1 MCVARRE
8 KAVAESAIRGIKI
21 SDESR
26 IAKYPV
32 YVGWVP
38 TRNIYASVAA
48 LQTSVAALQTSV
60 AALQTS
66 VAGLQTSMTEIN
78 AKLERLERFMEALMA
93 K

>member
-60 AALQTS
+60 A
-66 VAGLQTSMTEIN
+66 GLQTSMTEIN
-78 AKLERLERFMEALMA
+78 AKLERLERFMEALLA

>member
-1 MCVARRE
+1 MCIAYRE
-8 KAVAESAIRGIKI
+8 KAVAESAIGGIHI
-21 SDESR
+21 SPKSR

-48 LQTSVAALQTSV
+48 LET
-60 AALQTS
+60 
-66 VAGLQTSMTEIN
+66 
-78 AKLERLERFMEALMA
+78 RLERIERLLEALLA

>member
-8 KAVAESAIRGIKI
+8 EAVAESAIRGIKI
-21 SDESR
+21 SDELR

-38 TRNIYASVAA
+38 TRNIFASVAA
-48 LQTSVAALQTSV
+48 LQTSVAVLQTSV
-60 AALQTS
+60 AA
-66 VAGLQTSMTEIN
+66 LQTSMTEIN
-78 AKLERLERFMEALMA
+78 AKLERLERFMKALLA

>member
-48 LQTSVAALQTSV
+48 LQTS
-60 AALQTS
+60 
-66 VAGLQTSMTEIN
+66 MTEIN
-78 AKLERLERFMEALMA
+78 AKLERLERFMEALLA

>member
-1 MCVARRE
+1 MCIAYRE
-8 KAVAESAIRGIKI
+8 KAVAESAIGGINI
-21 SDESR
+21 SPKSR

-48 LQTSVAALQTSV
+48 LQTDVAALKTDV
-60 AALQTS
+60 AALKTDV
-66 VAGLQTSMTEIN
+66 VALDTRIN
-78 AKLERLERFMEALMA
+78 VRLERIERLLQALLA

>member
-1 MCVARRE
+1 MCIAYRE
-8 KAVAESAIRGIKI
+8 KAVAESAIGGINIPPK
-21 SDESR
+21 SR

-48 LQTSVAALQTSV
+48 LET
-60 AALQTS
+60 
-66 VAGLQTSMTEIN
+66 
-78 AKLERLERFMEALMA
+78 RLERIERLLEALLA

>member
-1 MCVARRE
+1 MSCMCVARRE

-48 LQTSVAALQTSV
+48 LQTSVA
-60 AALQTS
+60 
-66 VAGLQTSMTEIN
+66 GLQTSMTEIN
-78 AKLERLERFMEALMA
+78 AKLERLERFMEALLA

>member
-1 MCVARRE
+1 MCIAYRE
-8 KAVAESAIRGIKI
+8 KAVAESAIGGINI
-21 SDESR
+21 SPKSR

-48 LQTSVAALQTSV
+48 LQTDVAALKTDVV
-60 AALQTS
+60 ALDTR
-66 VAGLQTSMTEIN
+66 IN
-78 AKLERLERFMEALMA
+78 VRLERIERLLQALLA

>member
-48 LQTSVAALQTSV
+48 LD
-60 AALQTS
+60 
-66 VAGLQTSMTEIN
+66 I
-78 AKLERLERFMEALMA
+78 RLERIERLMEALLA

>member
-1 MCVARRE
+1 MCIAYRE
-8 KAVAESAIRGIKI
+8 KAVAESAIGGINI
-21 SDESR
+21 SPKSR

-48 LQTSVAALQTSV
+48 LQTSVAALETSV
-60 AALQTS
+60 VALETR
-66 VAGLQTSMTEIN
+66 IN
-78 AKLERLERFMEALMA
+78 IRLERIERLMEALLA